1 MKKAKEKEYL
11 RQQLELLSKASQR
24 SHPEFLPGI
33 TNAMC
38 KIYLLIKMIPIVVIA
53 FLFAVTDYLFVN
65 FIIFI
70 Q

>member
-38 KIYLLIKMIPIVVIA
+38 KIYLLIKLLHVLLEYIYCTTIHKLG
-53 FLFAVTDYLFVN
+53 LFCEKNY
-65 FIIFI
+65 
-70 Q
+70 